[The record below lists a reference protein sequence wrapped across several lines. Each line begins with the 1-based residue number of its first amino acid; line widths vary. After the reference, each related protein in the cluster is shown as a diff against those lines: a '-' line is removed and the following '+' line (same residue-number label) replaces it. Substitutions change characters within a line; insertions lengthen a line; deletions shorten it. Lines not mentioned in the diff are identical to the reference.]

1 MSFALPTAILSVS
14 VDLELDAQHC
24 RPQQQRSLDRVATQ
38 LVDLLGKHQVP
49 ATWAVADPA
58 LSAATEKLVG
68 AASGHEVAVLGD
80 AAWVGAN
87 AGRVRF
93 GRELHRRVT
102 HAREMGLPVTTLALR
117 NVALDAHLDLVV
129 KNGITVVRGA
139 EVKGRRPSSVQQP
152 QSLNSGLWF
161 MGPSLVLPGDS
172 RWVPGGGRIRA
183 ARRGLQHAAACREV
197 YHLLINGLAL
207 TERSWLA
214 LRGLETVIRRA
225 VKLRAAGRLEI
236 VTLAEAGSRL
246 SNLRQAAPARSI
258 LRPAA

>member
-1 MSFALPTAILSVS
+1 MSIALPTAILSVS

-38 LVDLLGKHQVP
+38 LVDLLSKHQVP

-68 AASGHEVAVLGD
+68 AAGGHEVAILGD

-93 GRELHRRVT
+93 GRELQRRVT
-102 HAREMGLPVTTLALR
+102 RAREMGLPVTTLALR
-117 NVALDAHLDLVV
+117 NATLHAHLDLVV

-139 EVKGRRPSSVQQP
+139 EAKGRRTNSVHQP
-152 QSLNSGLWF
+152 QSLYSGLWF
-161 MGPSLVLPGDS
+161 MSPSLVLPGNS
-172 RWVPGGGRIRA
+172 RWIPGGGRIGA
-183 ARRGLQHAAACREV
+183 AKRGLEHAAARREV

-214 LRGLETVIRRA
+214 LRGLEAVVRRA
-225 VKLRAAGRLEI
+225 EKLRAGGRLEI
-236 VTLAEAGSRL
+236 VTLADAAMRL